1 MTLRA
6 LPRSA
11 LLSLALCAAAAADR
25 LPGNFLSGAAAAG
38 DDSASAGKVW
48 VWTGDE
54 GAALVELAAEGGRV
68 RAESISASPAAETF
82 AGIPWYPRQFLDWR
96 LSGAP
101 SAVSGNHLLLPAYE
115 AASGSPKFAGFLRF
129 DRRKP
134 EDAPALLK
142 LETGDDD
149 AETGEG
155 LAVRTMAV
163 ARKKTAATDSG
174 WVWLSLGSRGIGV
187 LKGAASGSW
196 SFSQYAIRKTGSAAA
211 WETGAKCDAET
222 PCDFAESV
230 PVHAVRVDS
239 SGRIWAETAEEGNGR
254 TELYEVRGSGTMVPE
269 DDGLP
274 LPDGRHRAGAWSCGG
289 VSWAQTARKKGE
301 TLSTAL
307 WRRGPGEGAWT
318 RADSARWDTLAVF
331 AADAECLGGTLWGAA
346 HSFDVYR
353 DGLLK
358 MDAEGVAPFKIRG
371 AAVPFSDVA
380 VVPDGKGG
388 FFLAAATWGSGLA
401 ASADSGKSWSLVMNR
416 TEVKGDLKEIR
427 CIPSLLASNSASS
440 KIAYRLGKKSKV
452 TIEVFSYDMRKIR
465 TVVRGAV
472 RFADQVRSSD
482 ADEDVWDGRDDEGRS
497 VSSGVYYV
505 RVKDDRGHEGW
516 GKIYKTAGP
525 R

>member
-1 MTLRA
+1 MRTSGLRRLL
-6 LPRSA
+6 LPA
-11 LLSLALCAAAAADR
+11 LALCAAAAAGR

-38 DDSASAGKVW
+38 GDSASAGKVW
-48 VWTGDE
+48 VWTDGE
-54 GAALVELAAEGGRV
+54 GAALVELAAEGGKV
-68 RAESISASPAAETF
+68 RAESISDAPAPEAF

-115 AASGSPKFAGFLRF
+115 AVSGTPKFAGFHRF

-134 EDAPALLK
+134 GEAPAFLK
-142 LETGDDD
+142 LETGEDD
-149 AETGEG
+149 AEIGEG
-155 LAVRTMAV
+155 AAVRTMAA
-163 ARKKTAATDSG
+163 ARRKTAATDSG
-174 WVWLSLGSRGIGV
+174 WIWTSLGPRGIGV
-187 LKGAASGSW
+187 LKGASGEAW
-196 SFSQYAIRKTGSAAA
+196 SFLQYAIRKSGSGLA
-211 WETGAKCDAET
+211 WEEAAVCGADA

-239 SGRIWAETAEEGNGR
+239 SGRIWAETGEEGSGR
-254 TELYEVRGSGTMVPE
+254 TELYEVRGGGAMVSE

-274 LPDGRHRAGAWSCGG
+274 LSDGRHRAGAWSCGG
-289 VSWAQTARKKGE
+289 ISWAQTARKKGE
-301 TLSTAL
+301 TLSTSL

-318 RADSARWDTLAVF
+318 RADSALWDTLSVF

-427 CIPSLLASNSASS
+427 CIPSLLASNSAST